1 LRKVGVKVFSLAKVE
16 KLATDGGPCYVIL
29 IRAESLTHT
38 CMMVS
43 TLQAKGLLG
52 SSKAGITMP
61 STCRAREGGDSDS
74 EVGARVNEGSEGDA
88 DHNQGYS
95 AGHGFN
101 NLGAV
106 GWVALHQQDPDLG
119 DILEQVL
126 STDDVVT
133 DGWRFQNL

>member
-1 LRKVGVKVFSLAKVE
+1 LRKVGIKVFSLAEVE

-29 IRAESLTHT
+29 LRAESLTHA

-61 STCRAREGGDSDS
+61 LTCRARGSGDSD
-74 EVGARVNEGSEGDA
+74 SEGDA

-101 NLGAV
+101 NLSAV